1 MNSRLLPH
9 LDTLRSGRG
18 LECLNELLEVW
29 ALDLCLCLSA
39 VQWDCIVLL
48 AVGVFG
54 IHFLQLYYYLI
65 KNGRPALQNHCI
77 STFDLIFVILQGTA
91 LISSE
96 TGQLKK
102 KYFFQVKVA
111 ILIKLS

>member
-1 MNSRLLPH
+1 MNSRLLAH

-39 VQWDCIVLL
+39 VQWDFNVLL

-54 IHFLQLYYYLI
+54 IHF
-65 KNGRPALQNHCI
+65 
-77 STFDLIFVILQGTA
+77 
-91 LISSE
+91 
-96 TGQLKK
+96 
-102 KYFFQVKVA
+102 
-111 ILIKLS
+111 